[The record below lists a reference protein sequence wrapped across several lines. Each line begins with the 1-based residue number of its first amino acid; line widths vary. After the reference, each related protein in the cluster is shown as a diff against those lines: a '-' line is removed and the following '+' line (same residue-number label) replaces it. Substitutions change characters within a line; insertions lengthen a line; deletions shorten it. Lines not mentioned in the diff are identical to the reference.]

1 MYYSGDLISTLS
13 VALAADEAET
23 TVTLADAGDLAVGDD
38 IYVNAEK
45 MDVTAR
51 TSNELTVTRAIDST
65 SLGAHFAGTGVYLDD
80 RRSFFFTQS
89 HASRADVLDMDAYQV
104 GGGVSG
110 GGQESPV
117 GVLTLTADLVPTD
130 FFKWTSG
137 AGFLRGKFDLT
148 VQRFVDAWVS
158 FPGLLL
164 LLTIMTIVE
173 QGNLHNYQLGKNS
186 CD

>member
-1 MYYSGDLISTLS
+1 MS
-13 VALAADEAET
+13 
-23 TVTLADAGDLAVGDD
+23 
-38 IYVNAEK
+38 
-45 MDVTAR
+45 
-51 TSNELTVTRAIDST
+51 
-65 SLGAHFAGTGVYLDD
+65 
-80 RRSFFFTQS
+80 
-89 HASRADVLDMDAYQV
+89 DVLDMDAYLV
-104 GGGVSG
+104 GGEVAG

-117 GVLTLTADLVPTD
+117 GVLTLTVDLVQTD

-137 AGFLRGKFDLT
+137 AGFLGGKFDLT

-173 QGNLHNYQLGKNS
+173 QGNPHNYQLGKNS